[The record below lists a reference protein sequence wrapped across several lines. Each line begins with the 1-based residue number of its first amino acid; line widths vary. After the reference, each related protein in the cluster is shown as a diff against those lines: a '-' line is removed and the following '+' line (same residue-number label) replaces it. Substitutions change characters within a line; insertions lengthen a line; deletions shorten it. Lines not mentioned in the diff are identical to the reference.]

1 MGEGGRLR
9 HPAQPHDQG
18 GTHEASS
25 GSDGGGGVRVGCV
38 RRRRGGSVEAFCES
52 VQEVA
57 DNDQDPFE
65 TDSREDFVAELEKQ
79 RDAVNAVADNAPDE
93 ISDDAQ
99 TAAEWFVE
107 VSDALAAVDPTD
119 EAALEEA
126 AVPFEEDDPEVV
138 AAGERVGEFALAEC
152 GIDLEESG

>member
-1 MGEGGRLR
+1 MKRAVALTVAGAFALAACG
-9 HPAQPHDQG
+9 D
-18 GTHEASS
+18 
-25 GSDGGGGVRVGCV
+25 DG
-38 RRRRGGSVEAFCES
+38 GGSVEAFCES

-79 RDAVNAVADNAPDE
+79 RDAVNAAADNAPDE

-99 TAAEWFVE
+99 TAAEWFAE

-119 EAALEEA
+119 QAALEEA
-126 AVPFEEDDPEVV
+126 FASLDGEGDPEVE
-138 AAGERVGEFALAEC
+138 AAAESVNEFALTEC
-152 GIDLEESG
+152 GIEL

>member
-1 MGEGGRLR
+1 MRRVVAVMVAGAFALAACG
-9 HPAQPHDQG
+9 D
-18 GTHEASS
+18 
-25 GSDGGGGVRVGCV
+25 DG
-38 RRRRGGSVEAFCES
+38 GGSVEAFCES

-99 TAAEWFVE
+99 TGAEWFAE

-119 EAALEEA
+119 QAALEEA
-126 AVPFEEDDPEVV
+126 SAPFDEDDPEVE
-138 AAGERVGEFALAEC
+138 AAGESVNEFALTEC
-152 GIDLEESG
+152 GIDLFESG